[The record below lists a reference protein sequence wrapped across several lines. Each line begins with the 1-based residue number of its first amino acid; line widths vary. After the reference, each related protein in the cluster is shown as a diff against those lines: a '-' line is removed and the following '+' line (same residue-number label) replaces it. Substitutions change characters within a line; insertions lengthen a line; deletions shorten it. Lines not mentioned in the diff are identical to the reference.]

1 MSRLSSL
8 DDLRALIADLPKGD
22 NAASAAIDKKQFR
35 LTKPQGSLGRLEG
48 LVAWLGRWQGS
59 AEPKLDRVDVV
70 VFAGNHGIVAQD
82 VSAYPAT
89 VTAQM
94 VANFERGGA
103 AINQLCKASGARLKV
118 LALKLDQP
126 TTDFTVD
133 PAMSEREFVETV
145 SLGFAALP
153 QEADLVC
160 LGEMGIG
167 NTTVASALAAALFG
181 GDGARW
187 AGRGTGVDDAG
198 LMRKSAAIDA
208 GLKRHHYALSDPL
221 QAARRLG
228 GREFAAILGAV
239 LAARQHY
246 VPVLLDGF
254 AATAAAAPLARLA
267 ADALDHTKIAHC
279 SAEAGHR
286 GLCQQLGKRPI
297 LDLDMRL
304 GEATGAALAVP
315 VLRAALACY
324 YGMATF
330 EEANVDERS

>member
-1 MSRLSSL
+1 MSRLTSL

-22 NAASAAIDKKQFR
+22 DAASAAIDKKQSR
-35 LTKPQGSLGRLEG
+35 LTKPQGSLGRLEE

-70 VFAGNHGIVAQD
+70 VFAGNHGVVAQG

-103 AINQLCKASGARLKV
+103 AINQLCKASGAKLKV

-181 GDGARW
+181 GNGERW

-239 LAARQHY
+239 LAARQHN

-267 ADALDHTKIAHC
+267 SRRSRPYQNRALFGGSWASGSLPATRQEADPRSRYAARRSDWC
-279 SAEAGHR
+279 GAGGPGAKSGARLLLRHGHVR
-286 GLCQQLGKRPI
+286 G
-297 LDLDMRL
+297 
-304 GEATGAALAVP
+304 GEC
-315 VLRAALACY
+315 R
-324 YGMATF
+324 
-330 EEANVDERS
+330 